1 MKWFIKLKYFL
12 SGRHLL
18 KTQHEMKVTCRIED
32 VYKLAHLPEFI
43 HAWMYTNKEIEITS
57 PHEWGKLQFKEV
69 TIRFDVIKREISG
82 AS

>member
-1 MKWFIKLKYFL
+1 
-12 SGRHLL
+12 
-18 KTQHEMKVTCRIED
+18 MKVTCRIED